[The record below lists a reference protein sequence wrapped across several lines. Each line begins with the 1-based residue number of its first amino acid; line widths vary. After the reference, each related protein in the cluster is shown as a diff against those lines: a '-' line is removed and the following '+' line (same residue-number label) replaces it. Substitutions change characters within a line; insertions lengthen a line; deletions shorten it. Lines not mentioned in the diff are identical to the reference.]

1 MRKAFY
7 YTDKSIIMNYTK
19 EYCNKPSELL
29 DSSGFKVFLELFI
42 ENLKSEN
49 IVLQKWLLDCL
60 DSKNY
65 TKDIIKLLKILLV
78 VDIEEI
84 EHPLLTNR
92 TYFLEIIELAYNF
105 WRKKERF
112 SLIETKDETGLQFA
126 SFMEADNKFNSLAIS
141 LYRSI
146 QEKIQGY
153 NNRIYRQ
160 LQAGTNA
167 SLLLRNYKVN
177 LPNEYNELNDI
188 LFINTIMLRTP
199 LIYHPKSNKRIGTF
213 VKKDANLITEFIKDE
228 DEWLCYPCK
237 IGNLVVFI
245 YFHQDYL
252 ASVTAL
258 SNLFELAS
266 QQECLNKK
274 PDAIIIFG
282 NKDGL
287 EETVYNYD
295 SVNDIWVGKVSYC
308 PIIEYFGYLKK
319 MSLTLFNLSMM
330 SKGYLPIH
338 GAMVNLYLNDG
349 TKKGVCLMGDSG
361 AGKSETIEA
370 LNKICHGKIIRNEV
384 IFDDMGVMY
393 IKDNKIQASGS
404 EIGAFVR
411 LDDLDKG
418 SAYRDMDRSIFF
430 NPESLN
436 ARVVI
441 PCTSHSVVVEDHK
454 VDIFMYANNYDDQRG
469 LQLFTEKEKAIEVF
483 KKGCRMALGT
493 TQEKG
498 LSFTYFANPFGPMQH
513 PEVCDP
519 IIDNIFTKLFDDK
532 IVVGQIYTCL
542 GLNIDNEE
550 GIDIAAK
557 ELLNLTT
564 SL

>member
-1 MRKAFY
+1 MRKPVYF
-7 YTDKSIIMNYTK
+7 TNKTIIMNYTK
-19 EYCNKPSELL
+19 EFFEKPSELINSEGFEMFIKAYIDDLKLSNPALHNWLIESL
-29 DSSGFKVFLELFI
+29 D
-42 ENLKSEN
+42 
-49 IVLQKWLLDCL
+49 
-60 DSKNY
+60 KN
-65 TKDIIKLLKILLV
+65 KIAGLIKLLKVLLV
-78 VDIEEI
+78 LDIDDI
-84 EHPLLTNR
+84 NHPLLDNR
-92 TYFLEIIELAYNF
+92 KNFLEVIELAYNF

-112 SLIETKDETGLQFA
+112 SILETRNETGLQFV
-126 SFMEADNKFNSLAIS
+126 SFIDADNKFNELAIT
-141 LYRSI
+141 LYRLL
-146 QEKIQGY
+146 QEKVQGY
-153 NNRIYRQ
+153 KNRIYRQ

-167 SLLLRNYKVN
+167 SLLLRKYNTK
-177 LPNEYNELNDI
+177 LPKSYDELKDI

-199 LIYHPKSNKRIGTF
+199 LIYHPSSNKRTGAF
-213 VKKDANLITEFIKDE
+213 SKKDTNLIDEFNKDK

-237 IGNLVVFI
+237 VGTLLVFI

-266 QQECLNKK
+266 QEDCLTLK
-274 PDAIIIFG
+274 PDAVILFG

-287 EETVYNYD
+287 DETVYNYD
-295 SVNDIWVGKVSYC
+295 KENDIWVGKVSYC
-308 PIIEYFGYLKK
+308 SIIEYFGYLKK
-319 MSLTLFNLSMM
+319 MTLTLFNLSMM

-370 LNKICHGKIIRNEV
+370 LNKISAGKILRSEV

-393 IKDNKIQASGS
+393 IKDNKIHASGS

-430 NPESLN
+430 NPETAN

-441 PCTSHSVVVEDHK
+441 PCTSHEVVISDHIID
-454 VDIFMYANNYDDQRG
+454 VFMYANNYDNERG
-469 LQLFTEKEKAIEVF
+469 IELFSNKEKAIEVF

-513 PEVCDP
+513 PDICDP
-519 IIDNIFTKLFDDK
+519 IIDKMFTKLFNDNIK
-532 IVVGQIYTCL
+532 VGQIYTCL
-542 GLNIDNEE
+542 GLDVENEE
-550 GIDIAAK
+550 GIDIAASK
-557 ELLNLTT
+557 LLDLTT
-564 SL
+564 KL